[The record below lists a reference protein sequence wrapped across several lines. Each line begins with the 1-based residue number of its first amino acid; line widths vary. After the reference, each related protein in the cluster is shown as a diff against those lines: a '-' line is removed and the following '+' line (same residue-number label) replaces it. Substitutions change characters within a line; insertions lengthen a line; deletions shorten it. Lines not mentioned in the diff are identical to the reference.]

1 MTKGQRVTGRR
12 AEYRV
17 IQEEVEKKLD
27 EGYSKRM
34 VYDQLAAAG
43 RLTMSYSSF
52 CDYARG
58 RGERLHRD
66 EAGCA
71 EPEPALCDGQTDER
85 INYPIVPMN
94 LSASPGEGWMLA
106 MVWIKPMEVE

>member
-1 MTKGQRVTGRR
+1 MSEAKRVNSRR

-17 IQEEVEKKLD
+17 IQDEVEKKLD

-34 VYDQLAAAG
+34 VYDQLVAAG
-43 RLTMSYSSF
+43 RLVMSYSSF

-71 EPEPALCDGQTDER
+71 EPGPALCAGQADER
-85 INYPIVPMN
+85 TNYPIVPMN

-106 MVWIKPMEVE
+106 MVWIKPLEVE